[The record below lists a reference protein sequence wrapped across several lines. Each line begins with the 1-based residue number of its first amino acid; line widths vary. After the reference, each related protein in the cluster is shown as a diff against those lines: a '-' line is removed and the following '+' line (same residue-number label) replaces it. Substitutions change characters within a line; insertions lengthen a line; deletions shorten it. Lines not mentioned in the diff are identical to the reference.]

1 VVEAVCLIS
10 VDKKKVYKNVTVID
24 ETFIMNHRRDKDLG
38 ALISSLMGLY
48 HACQPYSLPGD
59 GKGCP
64 LQYSGLE
71 NSMDC
76 IVHAVAKSWTRL
88 SDFHFTSYSFTV
100 HYW

>member
-1 VVEAVCLIS
+1 MVEAVCLIS
-10 VDKKKVYKNVTVID
+10 VDKKKVYKNVTVIN

-38 ALISSLMGLY
+38 ALISSSMGLS

-59 GKGCP
+59 GKGYP

-76 IVHAVAKSWTRL
+76 IVYAVAKSWA
-88 SDFHFTSYSFTV
+88 
-100 HYW
+100 